1 MNIFIEKPISG
12 GTVKAVASKSQA
24 HRLLICAA
32 LSEKETYIECAE
44 RSDDID
50 ATVGCLKSLGTD
62 IRHDG
67 EGFTVNPA
75 RPRIASGQVTQVCGA
90 SGATLRFMLP
100 VCCALGVT
108 ADFVLVGQ
116 HRDRPI
122 SPLLEQLAANGCDI
136 SIQKNSIRC
145 TGKLG
150 SGEFFLQGNISS
162 QFISGLLLSLPLLEG
177 YSVINIEG
185 LVESMPY
192 VTMTLEALDAFG
204 ITVKRRGSR
213 AGRGAIYMIEGSQS
227 YRSPGRVRVE
237 GDWSSAA
244 AWLGAGA
251 IGGCGVTCT
260 GLNLGSSQGDMAIM
274 RLLARFGAN
283 VAYEGGSVSVA
294 PAKLHGIQIDAS
306 DTPDLVPV
314 LSAVASVAAGET
326 LISGAG
332 RLRIKESDRLR
343 SVAETLRAIGAK
355 IRETEDGLVI
365 RGVES
370 LRGGTVTSFSDHRIV
385 MMAAVASI
393 ACKEPVA
400 INVAEVVS
408 KSYPGFFEDFEALGG
423 QVIEDG
429 SLWKTQ
435 G

>member
-1 MNIFIEKPISG
+1 LIEKPISG
-12 GTVKAVASKSQA
+12 GKVKAIASKSQA

-50 ATVGCLKSLGTD
+50 ATVGCLKSLGAG

-67 EGFTVNPA
+67 EGFTVAPIKSPVA
-75 RPRIASGQVTQVCGA
+75 GEHVTQVCGE

-100 VCCALGVT
+100 VCCALGAP
-108 ADFVLVGQ
+108 ADFILVGQ
-116 HRDRPI
+116 LRDRPI

-136 SIQKNSIRC
+136 SIQKSSIRC

-177 YSVINIEG
+177 YSVINVEG
-185 LVESMPY
+185 SVESMPY
-192 VTMTLEALDAFG
+192 VTMTLEALDTFG

-213 AGRGAIYMIEGSQS
+213 AGRGAIYMIEGAQS
-227 YRSPGRVRVE
+227 YRTPGRVRVE
-237 GDWSSAA
+237 GDWSNAA

-251 IGGCGVTCT
+251 IGGSGVTCT

-274 RLLARFGAN
+274 RLLARFGAK
-283 VAYEGGSVSVA
+283 VAYEGGSVTVA
-294 PAKLHGIQIDAS
+294 PARLLGIQIDAT

-314 LSAVASVAAGET
+314 LSAVAAVAEGET

-332 RLRIKESDRLR
+332 RLRAKESDRLR
-343 SVAETLRAIGAK
+343 SVSETLRTIGAD
-355 IRETEDGLVI
+355 IRETEDGLMI
-365 RGVES
+365 RGSKS

-385 MMAAVASI
+385 MMAAIASGV
-393 ACKEPVA
+393 CKGQVA
-400 INVAEVVS
+400 INVAEAVS
-408 KSYPGFFEDFEALGG
+408 KSYPGFFADFEALGG
-423 QVIEDG
+423 KVTADG
-429 SLWKTQ
+429 GHNGLPRSTN
-435 G
+435 

>member
-1 MNIFIEKPISG
+1 MNIVIEKPIGG

-32 LSEKETYIECAE
+32 LSEEETRIECAE

-50 ATVGCLKSLGTD
+50 ATVGCLKSLGTG

-67 EGFTVNPA
+67 DGFIVAPFKSPVA
-75 RPRIASGQVTQVCGA
+75 GEQVTQVCGE

-100 VCCALGVT
+100 ICCALGVP

-116 HRDRPI
+116 LRDRPI
-122 SPLLEQLAANGCDI
+122 SPLLEQLAANGCGI
-136 SIQKNSIRC
+136 SIEKSSIRC
-145 TGKLG
+145 SGKLG

-162 QFISGLLLSLPLLEG
+162 QFISGLLLALPLLDG

-185 LVESMPY
+185 SVESMPY
-192 VTMTLEALDAFG
+192 VTMTLEALDEFG
-204 ITVKRRGSR
+204 IAVKRRGSR

-227 YRSPGRVRVE
+227 YRTPGRVMVE
-237 GDWSSAA
+237 GDWSNAA

-251 IGGCGVTCT
+251 IGGSGVTCT

-274 RLLARFGAN
+274 RLLARFGAR
-283 VAYEGGSVSVA
+283 VAYGGGSVTVA

-314 LSAVASVAAGET
+314 LAAVASVAEGET

-332 RLRIKESDRLR
+332 RLRVKESDRLR
-343 SVAETLRAIGAK
+343 SVTETLRALGAK

-385 MMAAVASI
+385 MMAATASA
-393 ACKEPVA
+393 ACRGPVA

-408 KSYPGFFEDFEALGG
+408 KSYPGFFADFESLGG
-423 QVIEDG
+423 KV
-429 SLWKTQ
+429 T
-435 G
+435 

>member
-1 MNIFIEKPISG
+1 MNVLIEKPLSG
-12 GTVKAVASKSQA
+12 GTVKAIASKSQA

-32 LSEKETYIECAE
+32 LSDRETFIECAE

-50 ATVGCLKSLGTD
+50 ATVGCLKSLGAG
-62 IRHDG
+62 IKHDG
-67 EGFTVNPA
+67 EGFTVTPIKT
-75 RPRIASGQVTQVCGA
+75 PIAGEQVTQVCGE

-100 VCCALGVT
+100 VCCALGVP
-108 ADFVLVGQ
+108 ADFILVGQ
-116 HRDRPI
+116 LRDRPI
-122 SPLLEQLAANGCDI
+122 SPLLEQLAANGCGV
-136 SIQKNSIRC
+136 SILKSSIRC

-150 SGEFFLQGNISS
+150 SGEFFLQGSISS

-177 YSVINIEG
+177 YSVINVEG
-185 LVESMPY
+185 SVESMPY

-204 ITVKRRGSR
+204 IAVKRRGTR
-213 AGRGAIYMIEGSQS
+213 AGRGAIFLVEGSQS

-237 GDWSSAA
+237 GDWSNAA

-251 IGGCGVTCT
+251 IGGSGVTCT

-283 VAYEGGSVSVA
+283 VAYEGGSVTVA
-294 PAKLHGIQIDAS
+294 PAKLRGIQIDAS

-314 LSAVASVAAGET
+314 LSVVASVAEGET
-326 LISGAG
+326 LIGNAG
-332 RLRIKESDRLR
+332 RLRLKESDRLR
-343 SVAETLRAIGAK
+343 SVTETLRALGAE

-385 MMAAVASI
+385 MMAAVASVVCR
-393 ACKEPVA
+393 APVA
-400 INVAEVVS
+400 INVAEAVS
-408 KSYPGFFEDFEALGG
+408 KSYPGFFADFEALGG
-423 QVIEDG
+423 KV
-429 SLWKTQ
+429 T
-435 G
+435 